1 MMRYRLSIFCI
12 YMAQDDSVV
21 VMSVEE
27 YEKMKRELEDIERA
41 MRGLEDEVVAKLE
54 EQKIASLE
62 NDMKKSE

>member
-1 MMRYRLSIFCI
+1 
-12 YMAQDDSVV
+12 MAQDDSVV